1 MGFTRRSAFVPRSI
15 GLRRPGTGLCL
26 AARQIGPQRLGEPFF
41 GKPLSFRCPLIGS
54 GRAFLLRG
62 RITHDDAAQPQ
73 FRALLGEKRGAI
85 KQRDGLTHALA
96 IPRPLWQK
104 PPIARE
110 ASGPQA
116 RKCCRSS
123 VVEHSLGKG
132 EVESSILSGSTICS
146 QWLSRNSASENRS
159 KKS

>member
-1 MGFTRRSAFVPRSI
+1 MGFMRQSAFVPRSI
-15 GLRRPGTGLCL
+15 GRTGAGLCL
-26 AARQIGPQRLGEPFF
+26 AACQIGPQRLGEPFL
-41 GKPLSFRCPLIGS
+41 GQPLSFRRLLIGS
-54 GRAFLLRG
+54 GRAFLLLG
-62 RITHDDAAQPQ
+62 RITHDDAARPQ
-73 FRALLGEKRGAI
+73 FRALLGEKRGPF
-85 KQRDGLTHALA
+85 KQRESPAPALA
-96 IPRPLWQK
+96 IHRPLWQK
-104 PPIARE
+104 PPHRAQ
-110 ASGPQA
+110 GPGPKA